1 MFHRFLKTGVF
12 LAALMSFGGAQALPI
27 SGTVD
32 FTAYGDFTRDGG
44 GTLDGYDFADLIGG
58 TNPSSVDAFFYTVDG
73 DIEDMVGGSNSSA
86 VPSVTLTLNDFNLA
100 ATPLVEWVLGPVTAA
115 SGAAGNLIFT
125 IINGDEID
133 GTGQDDIGGQGE
145 FSFVCVTDCGLQNSL
160 IDTIDTTIGQWSISQ
175 TNGGTFSFSSGF
187 NVPAPASIALL
198 GLGLLG
204 MGAVRKRGA
213 RQF

>member
-1 MFHRFLKTGVF
+1 MV
-12 LAALMSFGGAQALPI
+12 Q
-27 SGTVD
+27 
-32 FTAYGDFTRDGG
+32 
-44 GTLDGYDFADLIGG
+44 
-58 TNPSSVDAFFYTVDG
+58 G
-73 DIEDMVGGSNSSA
+73 DIAVMAGGSNSGA
-86 VPSVTLTLNDFNLA
+86 LPSVTLTLNDFNLA
-100 ATPLVEWVLGPVTAA
+100 ATPIVEWVLGPVTAA

-125 IINGDEID
+125 IMNGDEID

>member
-32 FTAYGDFTRDGG
+32 FTAYGDFTRDSG
-44 GTLDGYDFADLIGG
+44 GTLDGYDFAEFGG
-58 TNPSSVDAFFYTVDG
+58 GNPGSVDAIAYMVQG
-73 DIEDMVGGSNSSA
+73 DIAVMAGGSNSGA
-86 VPSVTLTLNDFNLA
+86 LPSVTLTLNDFNLA

-125 IINGDEID
+125 IMNGDEID